1 MPSSDIKAKYCTG
14 TGSLGI
20 QSPARIRGIHI
31 HAGGSN
37 TNKVVIT
44 AGNGGAEKITID
56 LHHND
61 SHSVTIPADGILIED
76 AYVLT
81 FTNVVSMTVF
91 YA

>member
-20 QSPARIRGIHI
+20 QNTARIRGIHV
-31 HAGGSN
+31 HAGGSS

-44 AGNGGAEKITID
+44 AGNGGSEVLTID

-61 SHSVTIPADGILIED
+61 SHSVSIPNDGILVRD
-76 AYVLT
+76 AYVAT
-81 FTNVVSMTVF
+81 FTNIVSMTVF